1 MSLRIIHTA
10 DAHLGAK
17 FLSLGPRGA
26 EQREHLVSAF
36 DAALDLAVSERAD
49 LVLLAGDIFDSVPAP
64 GSLVDRVASRIQEL
78 TSAGIKVVLSPGTH
92 DPYGP
97 SSPYALPQFRDI
109 DGLFVFTTE
118 EMERLELPGLDC
130 AVFGNAN
137 TRPFANRHPLSGF
150 KASSDRRWNV
160 GILHASFEIPDVS
173 ADSYVVTPAE
183 IASSGLDYLA
193 LGHIHSMSC
202 RSSGKVTAY
211 YSGSPEMVR
220 MQKGEFGLALLVE
233 LDETAT
239 VRPVRVSSRGFEELT
254 VRAEG
259 ADAASLDRLLRSH
272 AGPDKILKLSVE
284 GVRDSDFPDIEEIVR
299 EHATSY
305 FFITVTDR
313 SWPAPSAID
322 PSSYPPDGA
331 AAAFLEG
338 LEPALSAAP
347 DAEKDEV
354 REAMRLG
361 VSLLGRGSSDED

>member
-17 FLSLGPRGA
+17 FLSLGPKGA
-26 EQREHLVSAF
+26 EQRELLVSAF

-49 LVLLAGDIFDSVPAP
+49 LVLLAGDLFDSIPAP
-64 GSLVDRVASRIQEL
+64 GSLVDRVAARIEEL
-78 TSAGIKVVLSPGTH
+78 TGGGIQVVISPGTH

-97 SSPYALPQFRDI
+97 TSPYALPPFRDI
-109 DGLFVFTTE
+109 DGLFVFTRE
-118 EMERLELPGLDC
+118 EMERYEPPGLDC

-137 TRPFANRHPLSGF
+137 TRPFANRHPLAGF
-150 KASSDRRWNV
+150 KAESDRRWNV

-183 IASSGLDYLA
+183 IAASGLDYLA

-220 MQKGEFGLALLVE
+220 IQKGEFGLALLVE

-239 VRPVRVSSRGFEELT
+239 VRPVRVSTRGFEELT
-254 VRAEG
+254 IRAEG
-259 ADAASLDRLLRSH
+259 ADASSLDRLLRSH
-272 AGPDKILKLSVE
+272 AGADKILKLSVE
-284 GVRDSDFPDIEEIVR
+284 GVRPPAFPDIDAIVK
-299 EHATSY
+299 EHAPAY
-305 FFITVTDR
+305 FFITVSDR

-322 PSSYPPDGA
+322 PASYPRDGA
-331 AAAFLEG
+331 AAAFLE
-338 LEPALSAAP
+338 ALAPVLTSSP

-361 VSLLGRGSSDED
+361 VSLLDRGAADED